1 MYKKLI
7 GVFVILLLIFFIYIK
22 FFSSQ
27 NIRNKIASLLIF
39 KRLDKIENELHET
52 RKNLENLKQIL
63 QTLED
68 GLLFDKK
75 TFETVEF
82 GNLVK
87 KSFLIDDKFPEQ
99 FKTYTSRWNFIE
111 QLENRVIITYHHGKN
126 YFFDVKDLED
136 EKLNLIKINS
146 NLEAFISNKYENA
159 LIGVRDTFI
168 HSDGWFYVSLLK
180 EFQEDCNGFIIVR
193 SKINFEKMNFELFY
207 EQPNDCDSRSYLDG
221 NDWHAGGAI
230 GANWNNELILSIG
243 DFSTLK
249 DAQENK
255 NLLGKVIE
263 ISKSNKNTSSIAL
276 GLRNPSSLILYKA
289 DIFITDIGPKSG
301 DEINHI
307 NKNDKL
313 PVNFGWPYS
322 TYGEHDFE
330 VDFSYSKSHKD
341 KGYKEPLAYGTQ
353 NLSFTPSNI
362 IFFESKKTQSEY
374 LMLSTLK
381 ERGLFLFK
389 VNRDE
394 NKKLINIEFLE
405 KILFKNRIRDMKL
418 VENKLFL
425 IMEDPVE
432 LSVINFSQN

>member
-1 MYKKLI
+1 MHKKLI
-7 GVFVILLLIFFIYIK
+7 GAFVILLLILFTYIK

-27 NIRNKIASLLIF
+27 NIRNKVANLLIF
-39 KRLDKIENELHET
+39 KRLDKIENELNET
-52 RKNLENLKQIL
+52 RKSLENFRQIL
-63 QTLED
+63 QNVEE

-111 QLENRVIITYHHGKN
+111 QIEDHIIITYHHGKS

-136 EKLNLIKINS
+136 EKLNFIKINS
-146 NLEAFISNKYENA
+146 NLNEFISKNNENA

-168 HSDGWFYVSLLK
+168 HPDGWFYVSLLK

-193 SKINFEKMNFELFY
+193 SKINFEKMNFKLFY
-207 EQPNDCDSRSYLDG
+207 EQPNDCDNRSYLNG
-221 NDWHAGGAI
+221 NDWHVGGAI
-230 GANWNNELILSIG
+230 GASWNNELILSIG

-276 GLRNPSSLILYKA
+276 GLRNPSSLILYKD

-341 KGYKEPLAYGTQ
+341 NGYKEPLAYGTQ

-405 KILFKNRIRDMKL
+405 KIIFKNRIRDMKL